1 MDENLS
7 TVIISIITGIFST
20 VSLLIKTR
28 QEKVI
33 TKIDKQNEFIE
44 KEKTL
49 KQHLDQCEKER
60 LMIMQD
66 IITLILDTNLRL
78 LEKHDEYNSDFDSTL
93 FERAK
98 TYKEQLE
105 ENTKSMKE
113 FGKEYEILLNLSN
126 LFQQELEKIKAI
138 KNS

>member
-1 MDENLS
+1 MDESLS
-7 TVIISIITGIFST
+7 AVIIALITGLFST

-44 KEKTL
+44 KEKNL
-49 KQHLDQCEKER
+49 KQHLVQCEKER

-66 IITLILDTNLRL
+66 IIILILDTNLRL
-78 LEKHDEYNSDFDSTL
+78 LEKNDVIDDVDLLLFDRS
-93 FERAK
+93 K
-98 TYKEQLE
+98 MYKEQLE
-105 ENTKSMKE
+105 ENSKSLKE

-126 LFQQELEKIKAI
+126 LFQQELEMLKTSQ
-138 KNS
+138 NS

>member
-7 TVIISIITGIFST
+7 TIIISIITGIFST

-44 KEKTL
+44 KEKAL

-60 LMIMQD
+60 LIIMQD

-78 LEKHDEYNSDFDSTL
+78 LEKHDEYSSDLDSTL

-126 LFQQELEKIKAI
+126 LFQQELEKIKAT